1 MQCEAMERRP
11 GSRVLSVILVGTG
24 ICALAL
30 SMWMNARFGWAQAD
44 ALEDRT
50 VMAGL
55 HTLADPAAAAL
66 GAAGGM
72 FLAWGWRWHGFGA
85 ILFAFAFIA
94 WSMVSVYG
102 FMATRIAASEGHK
115 NSIKV
120 QERYL
125 SWVQGQTVN
134 FDLPKSERHAMKDE
148 VKATVDKL
156 TSAAKV
162 IPDAQAASL
171 AGMFGTSVER
181 IQLKFACMFYGLFA
195 WPYRRSSASSDT
207 SSDSSAG
214 SSSGN
219 SSGNSRFSGERTSC
233 EQAPKDNIIKLPP
246 AVAANFTANIELPQV
261 RQSNFEI
268 RQVRKAEVRPHVVQ
282 PNLKSRYDQ
291 SEALSDL
298 VRHIRE
304 KGPITSQRQLCDRW
318 NRPKSVVSEWLSDW
332 EADGYI
338 VRRREGNQ
346 KSIALGRFDA
356 NKRAEPADPRTAS
369 SPSSPRS

>member
-1 MQCEAMERRP
+1 
-11 GSRVLSVILVGTG
+11 
-24 ICALAL
+24 
-30 SMWMNARFGWAQAD
+30 
-44 ALEDRT
+44 
-50 VMAGL
+50 
-55 HTLADPAAAAL
+55 
-66 GAAGGM
+66 M
-72 FLAWGWRWHGFGA
+72 FLAWGWRWHGFGT

-148 VKATVDKL
+148 VKTTVDKL

-181 IQLKFACMFYGLFA
+181 IQRTLIVISSGIAQSIKFACMFYGLFA
-195 WPYRRSSASSDT
+195 WPYRRSSAT
-207 SSDSSAG
+207 SSAG

-219 SSGNSRFSGERTSC
+219 SSGNSRFSGERTSS
-233 EQAPKDNIIKLPP
+233 EQSPKDNIIKLPS

-261 RQSNFEI
+261 RQSNFEV
-268 RQVRKAEVRPHVVQ
+268 RQVRKTEVRPHVVQ
-282 PNLKSRYDQ
+282 PNVGDARTIILWSRSRGHRAKQ
-291 SEALSDL
+291 LILREAVVALNADSAFAREAQETLGFVPFYESGPTRSCGPLSMHHPTPF
-298 VRHIRE
+298 RCS
-304 KGPITSQRQLCDRW
+304 TST
-318 NRPKSVVSEWLSDW
+318 
-332 EADGYI
+332 
-338 VRRREGNQ
+338 
-346 KSIALGRFDA
+346 SIM
-356 NKRAEPADPRTAS
+356 
-369 SPSSPRS
+369 